1 VGTCALNGRH
11 AFLVQVASVWFASA
25 YTISAGGNMAIPLG
39 AVLSATPGIISA
51 AAEIIRAIRERKLA
65 PQEEAEKLGELE
77 SLVEKQALI
86 IEELAINNQNLVLAV
101 RNNRVLSG
109 ISVALGLLAC
119 GLAIYK

>member
-1 VGTCALNGRH
+1 
-11 AFLVQVASVWFASA
+11 
-25 YTISAGGNMAIPLG
+25 MAIPLG